1 MTDSIHLPD
10 GMVAYGGLRVDARPR
25 PDADADARRPLGDEE
40 GADEASPCSK
50 TTEETS

>member
-10 GMVAYGGLRVDARPR
+10 GMVAYGSLRMDARPR
-25 PDADADARRPLGDEE
+25 PDADARRPFGDEE
-40 GADEASPCSK
+40 GADEASLCSK